1 MSSILK
7 YFLIGIMGI
16 TVLTAC
22 KKEESEEKATQVE
35 TKIVIHTTVT
45 GLGKVAG
52 VHVFLHYFNNPPI
65 EQITDADG
73 KAVYEN
79 VQPGYYYGKA
89 TYDDGNGNEYMI
101 GIPTFRVDEGK
112 IVEKEVKLE

>member
-1 MSSILK
+1 MKSFSNYLLITLASF
-7 YFLIGIMGI
+7 FLV
-16 TVLTAC
+16 TSC
-22 KKEESEEKATQVE
+22 KKEESKEQASQLE
-35 TKIVIHTTVT
+35 TKIIIHTTVT

-65 EQITDADG
+65 EQTTDADG

-112 IVEKEVKLE
+112 TVEKEVELE